1 MRVGG
6 SDFSG
11 AKSTTLYYAVGE
23 LEGDTLT
30 VERVATCDERM
41 DLWHALIAQGG
52 VWGLDFP
59 FSLPAVA
66 YRQLGA
72 DNWRDALEIAVSS
85 TRKGYA
91 TLLDAVLGHDEGRC
105 STPSL
110 FCRATD
116 AITRAYSP
124 LKAYNPSL
132 SAMMYAAQKL
142 LAYAV
147 TTGAS
152 VYPLWGAGAS
162 ASVRLHEVYP
172 SLTWARV
179 GMRRTPYLG
188 DFVARF
194 NALGGVQ
201 VVLPSG
207 YGRAETQDE
216 ADSVV
221 ACVMMADAHY
231 HHSMFLDDW
240 AQQPPFATPEEWEV
254 AHLEGVIVRT

>member
-11 AKSTTLYYAVGE
+11 AKATTLYYALGE
-23 LEGDTLT
+23 LVDDTLT
-30 VERVATCDERM
+30 VERVAACDERM
-41 DLWHALIAQGG
+41 DLWHALIAHGG

-66 YRQLGA
+66 YRRLGA
-72 DNWRDALEIAVSS
+72 DNWRDALEVAVSS

-91 TLLDAVLGHDEGRC
+91 QLLDAVLGHHEGRC
-105 STPSL
+105 SVPSL
-110 FCRATD
+110 FCRVTD
-116 AITRAYSP
+116 AVTRAYSP

-147 TTGAS
+147 TTNAS
-152 VYPLWGAGAS
+152 VYPLWDAGTS
-162 ASVRLHEVYP
+162 ATVRLHEVYP
-172 SLTWARV
+172 SLMWARV
-179 GMRRTPYLG
+179 GMKRTPYLG

-194 NALGGVQ
+194 HALGGVQ
-201 VVLPSG
+201 VVLPEG
-207 YGRAETQDE
+207 YERAETQDE

-221 ACVMMADAHY
+221 ACVMMADAY
-231 HHSMFLDDW
+231 HHHGAVLDTW
-240 AQQPPFATPEEWEV
+240 AQNPPFATPEEWAV